1 MVRFKPS
8 SRVQGFFYILDD
20 KDTKVF
26 LKNNEG
32 VLKPKKF
39 KTFAKAVEFAKHMNR
54 LDLIKEKEKS
64 SD

>member
-26 LKNNEG
+26 LRDDNG
-32 VLKPKKF
+32 DLKPKKF